1 MTIDYVIMTVITFVI
16 LGVLGRVIWII
27 RDKGLTMENL
37 LVDYGDETIKTVAAV
52 STLVEIMSLTNMA
65 VMQGRLDYGSA
76 LMRYGTIGTVEI
88 ILTFYFFYNL
98 KRALQDA
105 IKPGSAGGETITP
118 TEAAFIYFKS
128 VPLYLIAVMSTCV
141 VAMLYIDSINVIEL
155 QMNGLLPTDWK
166 IETDQKRYSL
176 AAKSIPVGK
185 VDLGA
190 LILIFMT
197 PFFNLVLALKMIE
210 YAKRDGKVAGVKPSQ
225 PSTPTLP
232 SSRPP
237 PAPTPTPSTLFTP
250 STPNLDPSNT
260 VWQDFE
266 DLIGLSRSSA
276 MSKLT
281 EYVGIDFT
289 KSPPVSKTG
298 AITHPDVKS
307 GAKTPQEILDFVIK
321 EWIGDNNKG
330 IKSIKYLSYK
340 IKNHSDD
347 LAKAIAD
354 AKSQVNNLSAGDV
367 NAKTNGKNAISKAKS
382 LMITINDTE
391 NKRLNAYKSLER
403 ELLRLGITS
412 LTDKSKSI
420 AIQALTNANNENLSD
435 IAAKF
440 N

>member
-1 MTIDYVIMTVITFVI
+1 MGNFIDYAIMTIVTLIIIGT
-16 LGVLGRVIWII
+16 LGYSIYII
-27 RDKGLTMENL
+27 RTKKLTMENL

-105 IKPGSAGGETITP
+105 MKPGSAGGSTITKK
-118 TEAAFIYFKS
+118 EAAFIYIKS
-128 VPLYLIAVMSTCV
+128 IPLYLIALMSTCI

-176 AAKSIPVGK
+176 AAKAIPVGK

-210 YAKRDGKVAGVKPSQ
+210 YAKRDGKVAGVGAASAKPATPPATPPRTPSSPPA
-225 PSTPTLP
+225 PSTP
-232 SSRPP
+232 S
-237 PAPTPTPSTLFTP
+237 
-250 STPNLDPSNT
+250 LDPSNT

-266 DLIGLSRSSA
+266 DLIGLGKSSA

-289 KSPPVSKTG
+289 MSPPVSKTG
-298 AITHPDVKS
+298 PITHPDVKS
-307 GAKTPQEILDFVIK
+307 GAKTPQEVLDFVIK

-354 AKSQVNNLSAGDV
+354 AKSQVNNLSAGSV
-367 NAKTNGKNAISKAKS
+367 NAKANGRNAIAKAKS
-382 LMITINDTE
+382 LMTTINDTE
-391 NKRLNAYKSLER
+391 NKRLNAYKSLEK

-420 AIQALTNANNENLSD
+420 AIQALTNAKNENLSD

-440 N
+440 D